1 MSPETPQKMHVLNEL
16 SSDKEKK
23 WKLVEG
29 EARKEIGGKKSLPDN
44 EHAKNVRLSYLNTGL
59 NLVELN

>member
-1 MSPETPQKMHVLNEL
+1 MHVLNEL